1 MRIIYLDMDN
11 MKAASNIGKQ
21 ITYKFRYTNLT
32 FDLWIILHTIDI
44 LRTMAD
50 YYIKMYV

>member
-32 FDLWIILHTIDI
+32 FDL
-44 LRTMAD
+44 
-50 YYIKMYV
+50 